1 MKTSYLIILSF
12 LGLSLTQMQLS
23 AQEAGKKSQVELKD
37 GSLLKGTI
45 IEDTDYHIKLVIET
59 GDTLTIGYKNIA
71 GINQNRMRS
80 NRPKATHDYDG
91 LFVGVG
97 FNQYIHNDAPF
108 GFSLTVGKRLSK
120 KTSVGV
126 EARWRRHDEF
136 VGAIYVTPDYG
147 YLGAYMR
154 QYLLEKRQR
163 FFADATLG
171 YTIGT
176 NSGTECCT
184 IRSDYKGGVQAALG
198 GGVQFATT
206 SPLSLIVKGGVTY
219 SHTSGEIASIDI
231 PDQTFISTYSKKY
244 LIPYVGVGIE
254 F

>member
-1 MKTSYLIILSF
+1 MKTSYLIIISV
-12 LGLSLTQMQLS
+12 LSLSLSQIQLS
-23 AQEAGKKSQVELKD
+23 AQSSTKKSQVELKD
-37 GSLLKGTI
+37 GSLLKGMI
-45 IEDTDYHIKLVIET
+45 IEDTDYHIKLIIET

-71 GINQNRMRS
+71 GINQKRMRP

-108 GFSLTVGKRLSK
+108 GFSITVGKRLSK
-120 KTSVGV
+120 NTSVGV
-126 EARWRRHDEF
+126 EARWRRHEEF

-147 YLGAYMR
+147 YGGAYLR
-154 QYLLEKRQR
+154 QYLFEKKAR

-176 NSGTECCT
+176 NSGVECCT

-206 SPLSLIVKGGVTY
+206 SPLSLIVKGGVTF
-219 SHTSGEIASIDI
+219 SQTSGDIASIDI
-231 PDQTFISTYSKKY
+231 PDQTFVSTYSKKY